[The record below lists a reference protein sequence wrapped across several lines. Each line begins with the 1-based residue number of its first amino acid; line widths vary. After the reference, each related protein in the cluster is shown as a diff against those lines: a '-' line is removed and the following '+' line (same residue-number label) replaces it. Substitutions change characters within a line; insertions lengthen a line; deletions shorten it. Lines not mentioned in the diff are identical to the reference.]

1 MKDISCHSETI
12 MVYEFRLPDVG
23 EGIAEGEVVK
33 WLVKEGAEVNENQ
46 PLVEIMTDKVNV
58 EISSPKKGTILK
70 LMAKEGQV
78 VKVGEVLLAIG
89 EKGEQKNTPPPVQ
102 PSPATPSAQTP
113 PKEAPFAPPPSTKAP
128 EKPHEILATPATRK
142 LARDLGVNLS
152 LVQASGPGGRITEED
167 VQRFKQLGRTAASA
181 AVQVTGPHGL
191 EERISFRGIRRKVAE
206 HMVKSK
212 EATAQVTH
220 VDEIDMTEI
229 VQLRE
234 RAKTTA
240 EKRGLKLTY
249 LPFII
254 KAVIPALKQ
263 YPYLNATL
271 DEEKA
276 EIVLRKYYNIGIAT
290 DTEQGLVVPVV
301 KDAEHKSITQLASE
315 VGLLG
320 EKARTGQL
328 ALEEVQGGTFT
339 ITNVG
344 GIGGVFAT
352 PIINYPEVAILGV
365 HKITK
370 RPVVKDGQIV
380 IRDMTYL
387 SLSFD
392 HRVLDGAM
400 AARFVTAIKQYLE
413 DPKLLL
419 LETD

>member
-1 MKDISCHSETI
+1 

-33 WLVKEGAEVNENQ
+33 WLVKEGMEVNENQ

-58 EISSPKKGTILK
+58 EIPSPKRGTVLK

-89 EKGEQKNTPPPVQ
+89 EKNEQSTQSTSSQ
-102 PSPATPSAQTP
+102 PLRVHPATRYPEPT
-113 PKEAPFAPPPSTKAP
+113 TKAASLSSPPQVESP
-128 EKPHEILATPATRK
+128 EKPHEVLATPETRK
-142 LARDLGVNLS
+142 LARDLGVDIS
-152 LVQASGPGGRITEED
+152 LVQATGPGGRITEQD
-167 VQRFKQLGRTAASA
+167 VQLFKQLGRTTAQVV
-181 AVQVTGPHGL
+181 VQVTTSRGG
-191 EERISFRGIRRKVAE
+191 EERIPFRGIRRKIAE
-206 HMVKSK
+206 HMVKSR
-212 EATAQVTH
+212 EMVAQVTH

-234 RAKTTA
+234 NAKASA
-240 EKRGLKLTY
+240 EKRRVKLTY

-254 KAVIPALKQ
+254 KALIPALKQ

-276 EIVLRKYYNIGIAT
+276 EIVLKRYYNIGIAT
-290 DTEQGLVVPVV
+290 DTEQGLVVPIV

-315 VGLLG
+315 IEMLG

-328 ALEEVQGGTFT
+328 ALDEVQGGTFT

-344 GIGGVFAT
+344 GIGGIVAT
-352 PIINYPEVAILGV
+352 PIVNYPEVAILGV

-370 RPVVKDGQIV
+370 RPVVKGGQIV
-380 IRDMTYL
+380 VRDMTYV

-400 AARFVTAIKQYLE
+400 AARFVTVIKQYLE

>member
-1 MKDISCHSETI
+1 

-33 WLVKEGAEVNENQ
+33 WLVKEGTEVNENQ

-58 EISSPKKGTILK
+58 EIPSPKRGTILK

-89 EKGEQKNTPPPVQ
+89 EKSEQSTQSTVPQ
-102 PSPATPSAQTP
+102 IAQTP
-113 PKEAPFAPPPSTKAP
+113 QTKPLPKSVSKEVSVTVSSEVKFP
-128 EKPHEILATPATRK
+128 EKPHEVLATPATRK
-142 LARDLGVNLS
+142 FARDLGVDIL
-152 LVQASGPGGRITEED
+152 LVQATGAGGRITEQD
-167 VQRFKQLGRTAASA
+167 VQRFKQLGRTTAQV
-181 AVQVTGPHGL
+181 AVQVTTPRGN
-191 EERISFRGIRRKVAE
+191 EERIEFRGIRRKIAE
-206 HMVKSK
+206 HMMKSK
-212 EATAQVTH
+212 EMTAQVTH
-220 VDEIDMTEI
+220 VDEVDMTEI

-234 RAKTTA
+234 KAKISA

-254 KAVIPALKQ
+254 KALIPALKQ

-276 EIVLRKYYNIGIAT
+276 EIVLKRYYNIGIAT
-290 DTEQGLVVPVV
+290 DTEQGLVVPIV

-315 VGLLG
+315 IEMLG

-328 ALEEVQGGTFT
+328 ALDEVQGGTFT

-344 GIGGVFAT
+344 GIGGIFAT
-352 PIINYPEVAILGV
+352 PLINYPEVAILGL

-370 RPVVKDGQIV
+370 RPVVKDGQIA
-380 IRDMTYL
+380 IRDMTYI

-400 AARFVTAIKQYLE
+400 AARFVTIIKQYLE

>member
-1 MKDISCHSETI
+1 
-12 MVYEFRLPDVG
+12 MVYEFRLPDIG
-23 EGIAEGEVVK
+23 EGVAEGEVVK
-33 WLVKEGAEVNENQ
+33 WHVKEGEEVKENQ

-58 EISSPKKGTILK
+58 EIPSPKKGTIQR
-70 LMAKEGQV
+70 LMAKEGEV
-78 VKVGEVLLAIG
+78 VKVGQVLIVIAEG
-89 EKGEQKNTPPPVQ
+89 DSTGSTATEASST
-102 PSPATPSAQTP
+102 PSPGAPKPPASEPGQRETRSASQ
-113 PKEAPFAPPPSTKAP
+113 AM
-128 EKPHEILATPATRK
+128 KPREVLATPATRK
-142 LARDLGVNLS
+142 LARDLDVDLS
-152 LVQASGPGGRITEED
+152 SVRGTGRGGRITDED
-167 VQRFKQLGRTAASA
+167 VQRAKIGAWPTASA
-181 AVQVTGPHGL
+181 VTVTGPRGV
-191 EERISFRGIRRKVAE
+191 EERVPLRGIRRIVAQ

-212 EATAQVTH
+212 STAAQVTH
-220 VDEIDMTEI
+220 VDEVDMTEV

-234 RAKTTA
+234 KTKAAA

-254 KAVIPALKQ
+254 KALIPALKQ

-271 DEEKA
+271 DDEKE

-290 DTEQGLVVPVV
+290 DTDQGLVVPVI
-301 KDAEHKSITQLASE
+301 KDAEHKSITQLAAEIATISD
-315 VGLLG
+315 
-320 EKARTGQL
+320 KARAGQL
-328 ALEEVQGGTFT
+328 TLDEIQASTFT

-344 GIGGVFAT
+344 GVGGMFAT

-370 RPVVKDGQIV
+370 RPIVKDNQIL

-400 AARFVTAIKQYLE
+400 AARFVNAIKQYLE